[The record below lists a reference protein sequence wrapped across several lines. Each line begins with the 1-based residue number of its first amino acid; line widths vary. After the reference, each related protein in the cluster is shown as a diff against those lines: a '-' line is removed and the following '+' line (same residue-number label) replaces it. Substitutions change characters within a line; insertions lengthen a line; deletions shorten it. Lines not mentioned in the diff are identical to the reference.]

1 MHRRCISLE
10 GPSSPAGCSAQ
21 PVDLPVLKSSIRQPR
36 RTFFTRS
43 PILDLGSP
51 KSVKNVQTLSIPA
64 AIQTPEKTLDPDK
77 KDLGSSG
84 IVSNGRV
91 KETPSPTPS
100 PIPSPTPPTHV
111 EWYNKNKELW
121 FEAHSAEELTK
132 AMQTEED
139 KYVVVDFY
147 AGWCSSCKAA
157 YPALCKVAGNEE
169 FKKNFKFVKA
179 DVQIKDVA
187 MYIRTQGVRGI
198 PTIIVFAPGGE
209 KVAHFGASF
218 RKINMVK
225 ANLTVISAN
234 RGADFSTDPEGYVF
248 PRPDSV

>member
-10 GPSSPAGCSAQ
+10 GPSSPAGCSRAAQ
-21 PVDLPVLKSSIRQPR
+21 PVDLPVLKSSVRQPR
-36 RTFFTRS
+36 RMFFSGS

-51 KSVKNVQTLSIPA
+51 KSVKHVQTLRLPA
-64 AIQTPEKTLDPDK
+64 AVQAPEKTLDPDK
-77 KDLGSSG
+77 KGLASSG
-84 IVSNGRV
+84 IVPNGNV
-91 KETPSPTPS
+91 TEAPSPN
-100 PIPSPTPPTHV
+100 PPTHV

-121 FEAHSAEELTK
+121 FEAHSAEDLTE
-132 AMQTEED
+132 AIQTEED

-179 DVQIKDVA
+179 DVQRKDIA